1 MISLKEFASCMRP
14 ETRLFVDDRSK
25 VGGSVETTTGAV
37 WFELMTT
44 GNDFKVD
51 YITPHEDYVVVTV
64 SPMEG
69 SGK

>member
-1 MISLKEFASCMRP
+1 MISLKEFASAMRP

-37 WFELMTT
+37 WFELTTT

-51 YITPHEDYVVVTV
+51 HITPHGDYVVVTV
-64 SPMEG
+64 SPIEG
-69 SGK
+69 SVK